1 MSAESIAGRGGA
13 ASAART
19 AEKAI
24 AIRRGRHGHAAVP
37 AETCRRPV
45 RPERQDGRVTGVAPR
60 RPLERRAVPENGWMV
75 EVGSGRSTL
84 GDLARASLEVRGPLW
99 ARRLADAATGLAV
112 LSLAA
117 GLWWGPVAVALVALV
132 LLGVVAVRLADL
144 PGPVQATGLVALLA
158 SAWAALLEGYQTIG
172 WLDVVAHA
180 VITGLLAAV
189 ATALLTGPPLRPAR
203 TAPGS

>member
-1 MSAESIAGRGGA
+1 
-13 ASAART
+13 
-19 AEKAI
+19 
-24 AIRRGRHGHAAVP
+24 
-37 AETCRRPV
+37 
-45 RPERQDGRVTGVAPR
+45 
-60 RPLERRAVPENGWMV
+60 MV

-144 PGPVQATGLVALLA
+144 PGTVQATGLVALLA
-158 SAWAALLEGYQTIG
+158 SAWAALLEGYQAIG

-203 TAPGS
+203 TAPGTRADAVLGTTAIGALLAVVWEVGEWVGHTYLDPAIHVGYDDTVGDLAVGVLGSLVAGVLVARARHRDRTP